1 MRFSRGV
8 LLPDCADSADGPE
21 ALLAW
26 TLNVYAVRFASP
38 VTLALAAGALTVVV
52 ACAAP
57 VMYGVT
63 VYEVAGGP
71 PGFTQDT
78 VAPPST
84 VIDVTRD
91 GASGAPG
98 AATWLA
104 THAGF
109 TTARMAS
116 CGTPAPSRPTGPAG

>member
-71 PGFTQDT
+71 PGFTQHT
-78 VAPPST
+78 VAPPSAA
-84 VIDVTRD
+84 IDVTPD
-91 GASGAPG
+91 APTAAPAAS
-98 AATWLA
+98 
-104 THAGF
+104 
-109 TTARMAS
+109 TAL
-116 CGTPAPSRPTGPAG
+116 